1 MATNAQIGPTT
12 CSESVSVVARAHTV
26 KKVDLDHLSRLNPLP
41 KDRVNPAVLRPA
53 FCYTAGMP
61 EVKVLNEK
69 LLAGLRPGTWVAIS
83 EDQERV
89 VGTGTTIEEALQQA
103 KEKGEKKPS
112 IIGVPVDGS
121 ALIL

>member
-1 MATNAQIGPTT
+1 MWTGRILV
-12 CSESVSVVARAHTV
+12 VSRPSLGT
-26 KKVDLDHLSRLNPLP
+26 KLTQRYYSPL
-41 KDRVNPAVLRPA
+41 
-53 FCYTAGMP
+53 FCYTNPMP

-83 EDQERV
+83 EDQERI
-89 VGTGTTIEEALQQA
+89 VGTGATIEEALQQA

>member
-1 MATNAQIGPTT
+1 
-12 CSESVSVVARAHTV
+12 
-26 KKVDLDHLSRLNPLP
+26 
-41 KDRVNPAVLRPA
+41 
-53 FCYTAGMP
+53 MP
-61 EVKVLNEK
+61 EVKALNDS
-69 LLAGLRPGTWVAIS
+69 LLAGLRPGTWAAIS

-89 VGTGTTIEEALQQA
+89 VGTGSTIEEALREA

>member
-1 MATNAQIGPTT
+1 MGT
-12 CSESVSVVARAHTV
+12 
-26 KKVDLDHLSRLNPLP
+26 LSLAIRYN
-41 KDRVNPAVLRPA
+41 K
-53 FCYTAGMP
+53 CMP

-69 LLAGLRPGTWVAIS
+69 SLKDLPPGTWVAIS

-103 KEKGEKKPS
+103 KQKGEMKPS
-112 IIGVPVDGS
+112 IIGVPLDGS